1 MDEPQ
6 MRESKTH
13 PFEKFRDAMKKLVA
27 VPKSELDEKLKQH
40 DAKKPEWRAGR
51 KPTRRKADL

>member
-1 MDEPQ
+1 MGELQ
-6 MRESKTH
+6 MREPEAH

-40 DAKKPEWRAGR
+40 DKQKPERRAGR
-51 KPTRRKADL
+51 KPTRRKAD